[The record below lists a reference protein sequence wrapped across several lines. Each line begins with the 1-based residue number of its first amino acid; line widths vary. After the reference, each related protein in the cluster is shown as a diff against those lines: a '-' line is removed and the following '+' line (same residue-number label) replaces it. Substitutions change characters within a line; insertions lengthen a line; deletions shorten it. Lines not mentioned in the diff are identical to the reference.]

1 MTGGRAADVIVL
13 MHTHDLETAIPGSA
27 AGRHVERRLD
37 LGGAEP
43 VAAGRADV
51 LGSSLMHLQRT
62 AGNASVNSLLGE
74 EEPSPVHDVVGR
86 GGGEPLDAGT
96 RAAMESHLGHDFGGV
111 RVHTDAAA
119 SDSARAVNAQAYTVG
134 NDIVF
139 QSGRYDPASTAGQ
152 HMLAHELTH
161 VVQQSTGPVDG
172 TPAAGGIQISDP
184 SDRFEQE
191 AQRTADRVVGSSA
204 ETSSVQAS
212 SVQRQDAEEPEEEA
226 PPVAQG
232 YSVQREG
239 EEELPEE

>member
-1 MTGGRAADVIVL
+1 
-13 MHTHDLETAIPGSA
+13 MHTHDLETAIPGSG

-37 LGGAEP
+37 PGGPEP
-43 VAAGRADV
+43 VAAGRADA
-51 LGSSLMHLQRT
+51 LSASSLMHLQRA

-74 EEPSPVHDVVGR
+74 DEPSPVREVVGG

-96 RAAMESHLGHDFGGV
+96 RAMMETHLGSDFGDV
-111 RVHTDAAA
+111 RVHTDSAA

-134 NDIVF
+134 NDVVF
-139 QSGRYDPASTAGQ
+139 QSGRYDPHSSAGQ

-161 VVQQSTGPVDG
+161 VVQQRSGPVDG

-191 AQRTADRVVGSSA
+191 AQHTADRVVASSSEA
-204 ETSSVQAS
+204 SVQGY
-212 SVQRQDAEEPEEEA
+212 SVQRQAAEEPEEEEA
-226 PPVAQG
+226 TPVAMG

-239 EEELPEE
+239 PEEELPEE